1 MFLALNGIITFGQII
16 SLTMISGGI
25 SDVAIGLGRNIINI
39 RSSKPIIDKFNKS
52 LEKETV
58 KDTIDIKYINSIST
72 EGLNVEFEN
81 NVVLNDVSI
90 RFDEAKKYAIIG
102 SSGSGKSTLVNS
114 LLSFND
120 YSGNIYI
127 DDCEL
132 KKINKTSF
140 YELISYIPQK
150 SFIIEGTIKDNLNF
164 YDNYSDEELNEVIK
178 IVNLQDKI
186 ESLPEG
192 MNTYIGEDGNMLSGG
207 EKQRIN
213 IARAILRKKMFFILD
228 EFTSALDNANS
239 ASIENYMLSLKDT
252 CIISITHRLNE
263 ELLKLYDEI
272 IFMHH
277 GSIVEKGKFDYLMEK
292 RGYFYAMFNSL
303 EN

>member
-1 MFLALNGIITFGQII
+1 VDYRYHVADWWYCVRGI
-16 SLTMISGGI
+16 L
-25 SDVAIGLGRNIINI
+25 
-39 RSSKPIIDKFNKS
+39 
-52 LEKETV
+52 
-58 KDTIDIKYINSIST
+58 
-72 EGLNVEFEN
+72 
-81 NVVLNDVSI
+81 
-90 RFDEAKKYAIIG
+90 
-102 SSGSGKSTLVNS
+102 
-114 LLSFND
+114 
-120 YSGNIYI
+120 
-127 DDCEL
+127 
-132 KKINKTSF
+132 
-140 YELISYIPQK
+140 
-150 SFIIEGTIKDNLNF
+150 
-164 YDNYSDEELNEVIK
+164 
-178 IVNLQDKI
+178 
-186 ESLPEG
+186 
-192 MNTYIGEDGNMLSGG
+192 TYIGEDGNMLSGG